1 MTKYRQRIN
10 DKVLDRKLK
19 SIGAVL
25 IEGPKWCGKTTTA
38 EQFAKTTIYVAD
50 PELQKQYMTMADL
63 SPKKLLEGKTPL
75 LIDEWQ
81 LIPKIWDT
89 IRWEVDHRGE
99 VGQFILTGSSV
110 PASFDNTSHT
120 GTGRFAWLLMRP
132 MSLFESG
139 ESNGEVSI
147 SDMFEGKKEIFA
159 RTDIKLT
166 DIAHAACRGGWPKT
180 TTLSK
185 DVSLSLAFDYLD
197 AIVRYDISSVDGVSR
212 DKETAKRLMR
222 VLARHQGTQATIETI
237 CQDMETNDGA
247 KITTIT
253 VNSYIN
259 ALKKIFVIEDMRAWN
274 PNLRSKTAIRTSDT
288 RYFIDPSIATAAL
301 GISPDDLI
309 NDLNTF
315 GFIFE
320 TLAARDLRVYADAL
334 DASVYHYKDKNG
346 LECDAVIHLRNGKYG
361 LVEIKLGGDKL
372 IEQGAATL
380 LKLSSK
386 IDTDKMYAPSFMMV
400 LTASGDMAYRRKDGV
415 YVVPISC
422 LKY

>member
-110 PASFDNTSHT
+110 PASFDNISHT